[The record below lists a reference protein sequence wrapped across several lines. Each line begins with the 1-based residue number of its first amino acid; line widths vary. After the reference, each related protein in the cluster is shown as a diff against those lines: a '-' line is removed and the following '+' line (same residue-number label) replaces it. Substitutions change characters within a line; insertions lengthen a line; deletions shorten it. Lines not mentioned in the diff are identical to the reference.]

1 MDHPFYSLQ
10 PTYDPRVFTVS
21 SVEDAKRVI
30 VTPEPGTTS
39 DERWEKETPFLV
51 EDIGKHLGLSP
62 AMTVLDYGCGV
73 GRIARGLI
81 ERYGCRV
88 VGVDFSP
95 TMRRLAPE
103 DVGSDRFAVSSVGNI
118 DQMIAGGFR
127 ADAAV
132 CIWVLQHV
140 LEVADTVRRLAI
152 AVRPGGL
159 LYAVNSGR
167 CVPTDRGW
175 VNDGVDIFGELREL
189 FREEGRHPLP
199 QDVTTPQLAAESVV
213 QILRRPGPTAAG

>member
-39 DERWEKETPFLV
+39 EERWKKETPFLV

-62 AMTVLDYGCGV
+62 EMTLVDYGCGV
-73 GRIARGLI
+73 GRIAKGLI

-103 DVGSDRFAVSSVGNI
+103 YVGSDQFVVSSVGNF

-132 CIWVLQHV
+132 CVWVLQHV
-140 LEVADTVRRLAI
+140 LEVADTVRRLAL

-159 LYAVNSGR
+159 LYALNSGR

-175 VNDGVDIFGELREL
+175 MNDAVDIFREL
-189 FREEGRHPLP
+189 GAVFQELSHHKLP
-199 QDVTTPQLAAESVV
+199 ESVTTPQLASAAVV
-213 QILRRPGPTAAG
+213 QVLRRPA